1 MEALR
6 MFLNVQDDGRVD
18 LPPLHQFRGKKI
30 EVVILE
36 SEEMDDSLLKA
47 SESSLKFW
55 DNEIDDKVWNDV

>member
-1 MEALR
+1 

-36 SEEMDDSLLKA
+36 SEWM
-47 SESSLKFW
+47 
-55 DNEIDDKVWNDV
+55 IHC